1 MIHALV
7 TFKNRALPASTRY
20 PPEYAVA
27 LSSGK
32 RSWKLVP
39 NLAKIPMAVKIE
51 AESTVDD
58 ASEAFAMRALVAFF
72 RGR

>member
-20 PPEYAVA
+20 PPEYAVV

-32 RSWKLVP
+32 RPWKLVP
-39 NLAKIPMAVKIE
+39 NLAKIPMALKIE
-51 AESTVDD
+51 TESTVGG
-58 ASEAFAMRALVAFF
+58 ASVTVGM
-72 RGR
+72 